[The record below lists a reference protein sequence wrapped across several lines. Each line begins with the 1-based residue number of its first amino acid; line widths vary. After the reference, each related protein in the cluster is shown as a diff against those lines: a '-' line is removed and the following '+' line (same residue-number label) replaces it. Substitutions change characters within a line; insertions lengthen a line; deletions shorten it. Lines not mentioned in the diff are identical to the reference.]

1 MGKVNR
7 NALREAY
14 KLHWY
19 TIKEILGQGGGF
31 FITYLSA
38 INEYRVNDS
47 VSWNEL
53 AVFNWDMEKDSFWI

>member
-7 NALREAY
+7 NALRE
-14 KLHWY
+14 
-19 TIKEILGQGGGF
+19 GF

>member
-1 MGKVNR
+1 MPSERAINCTGIRSKR
-7 NALREAY
+7 YWAR
-14 KLHWY
+14 
-19 TIKEILGQGGGF
+19 GGGF

>member
-7 NALREAY
+7 NALREGY

-19 TIKEILGQGGGF
+19 TIKEILGKGAF

>member
-1 MGKVNR
+1 MPSERAINCTGIRSKIYCSKV
-7 NALREAY
+7 A
-14 KLHWY
+14 
-19 TIKEILGQGGGF
+19 F